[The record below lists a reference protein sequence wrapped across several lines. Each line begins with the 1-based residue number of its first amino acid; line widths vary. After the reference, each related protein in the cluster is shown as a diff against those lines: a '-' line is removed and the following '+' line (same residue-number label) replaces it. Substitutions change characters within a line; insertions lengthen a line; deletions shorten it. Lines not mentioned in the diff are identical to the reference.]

1 MTERTSESRVVEALQ
16 KSARWRL
23 LGLLFECP
31 GEGWEGQMKELAKEV
46 ADGELSAA
54 VQAACEEAT
63 PELYHT
69 IFGPGGPAAIREV
82 SYNESLI
89 PGQSIADL
97 QAFYDAFA
105 YRPALDEPPDHAAVM
120 LGFMSYLCL
129 KEAYAISRHNE
140 EQAVI
145 AAEAESS
152 FLTNHLAG
160 MADILAQLL
169 ESSDIRYL
177 ARAGSAL
184 RHGVSSFARKP
195 LNETL
200 PC

>member
-1 MTERTSESRVVEALQ
+1 MTEVASESRVVEVLR

-23 LGLLFECP
+23 LGLMFECP
-31 GEGWEGQMKELAKEV
+31 GEGWGGQLKELAKEA
-46 ADGELSAA
+46 ADDELSAA
-54 VQAACEEAT
+54 AQAACDEAT

-82 SYNESLI
+82 SYCESLI

-105 YRPALDEPPDHAAVM
+105 YRPALDEPPDHTAVM
-120 LGFMSYLCL
+120 LGFMSYLCM
-129 KEAYAISRHNE
+129 KEAYAVSRNNE

-145 AAEAESS
+145 VAEAESS
-152 FLTNHLAG
+152 FLNNHLAG
-160 MADILAQLL
+160 LAEILAQLL

-177 ARAGSAL
+177 ALAGSAI
-184 RHGVSSFARKP
+184 RHSVNSFCSKTI
-195 LNETL
+195 E
-200 PC
+200 